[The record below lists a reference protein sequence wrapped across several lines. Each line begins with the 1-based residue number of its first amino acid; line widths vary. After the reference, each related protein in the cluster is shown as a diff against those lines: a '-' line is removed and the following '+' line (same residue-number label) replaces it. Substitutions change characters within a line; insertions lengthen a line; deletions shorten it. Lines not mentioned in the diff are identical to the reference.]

1 MRISILLNVLL
12 LISGISVQAQH
23 LNESQQVRLMTDLIK
38 TYSPEGQQIVTSLS
52 KLPRKFKIN
61 QATITTVGVTKPERW
76 LSGKTAEDIRN
87 SLSTVIHESSHSFTS
102 YYGYQMLTKNP
113 PEDYQFGDDYSAFL
127 ISAENIILVK
137 HTEVFNS
144 NELKKDIPKDL
155 RTFRYSPYIS
165 PKSNLGSQKQ
175 GIYGLLDEFNAY
187 YQGNLMSYNLYP
199 VYQQLAADN
208 PNIYQKYIQN
218 MSSDRLAFYEFKY
231 FILAYLRRAKTEYPA
246 IYRAFLDNAPL
257 REAYKQIHNRY
268 QELMNAHDTRLSEL
282 METLNSQGIESYFED
297 EYFYVENR
305 GVGMNTGEIL
315 ILKTEL
321 LKPEYIS
328 LHNEFLIN

>member
-1 MRISILLNVLL
+1 MRISILCNVLL
-12 LISGISVQAQH
+12 LISTISIKAQH
-23 LNESQQVRLMTDLIK
+23 LNESQQIKLMYDLIK
-38 TYSPEGQQIVTSLS
+38 AHSPEGQQIVTKLS
-52 KLPRKFKIN
+52 RQPRKFKIN
-61 QATITTVGVTKPERW
+61 QLTITTGGIRKPEKW
-76 LSGKTAEDIRN
+76 LSGKTAEDIRS

-102 YYGYQMLTKNP
+102 YYGYQMLVKNP
-113 PEDYQFGDDYSAFL
+113 PEDYQFEDDYSAFL
-127 ISAENIILVK
+127 ITADNIILVK

-144 NELKKDIPKDL
+144 NQLKKDIPKDL

-199 VYQQLAADN
+199 VYEQLAAEN
-208 PNIYQKYIQN
+208 PSIYQKYIQN

-231 FILAYLRRAKTEYPA
+231 FILAYLKRAKTEYPA
-246 IYRAFLDNAPL
+246 IYKALLDNAPL
-257 REAYKQIHNRY
+257 REAYRQIHNGY
-268 QELMNAHDTRLSEL
+268 QKLMTAHDTRLSEL
-282 METLNSQGIESYFED
+282 IEALNSQGIEAYFED
-297 EYFYVENR
+297 EYFYVENT
-305 GVGMNTGEIL
+305 GVGMNTAEIL
-315 ILKTEL
+315 ILKTAL

>member
-1 MRISILLNVLL
+1 MRISILLNMLFLASV
-12 LISGISVQAQH
+12 ISLQAQH
-23 LNESQQVRLMTDLIK
+23 LNESQQIRLMNDLIK
-38 TYSPEGQQIVTSLS
+38 AYSPEGQQIVTSLS

-61 QATITTVGVTKPERW
+61 QATITTGGITKPERW
-76 LSGKTAEDIRN
+76 LSGKTAEDIRS

-102 YYGYQMLTKNP
+102 YYGYQMLTQNP
-113 PEDYQFGDDYSAFL
+113 PEDYQFEDDYSAFL

-199 VYQQLAADN
+199 IYQKLATEN
-208 PNIYQKYIQN
+208 PNIYQEYIQN

-231 FILAYLRRAKTEYPA
+231 LC
-246 IYRAFLDNAPL
+246 
-257 REAYKQIHNRY
+257 
-268 QELMNAHDTRLSEL
+268 
-282 METLNSQGIESYFED
+282 
-297 EYFYVENR
+297 
-305 GVGMNTGEIL
+305 
-315 ILKTEL
+315 
-321 LKPEYIS
+321 
-328 LHNEFLIN
+328 